1 MPALHQHQIDGAA
14 WLAPRARAYLADAP
28 RVGKTRTLL
37 RAAML
42 RLCPLDSRYAPP
54 RDLHFPPGFAE
65 KILVICPANAR
76 TRWRREALAL
86 GFALP
91 HVYSYHEI
99 VNRGEVGRMAMLQH
113 GFEVL
118 ILDEAHY
125 LCNATSTRTKLI
137 CGAQGYA
144 RRIGTVWC
152 ASGTPI
158 PKNIGQFWTLASGV
172 FGDYTRA
179 TWGIRTFEEW
189 CDRFA
194 EIGRREVQ
202 LGARRVWQDVIVGI
216 KDKEAFRTY
225 LRGLMLRR
233 TLADLGASVPALDL
247 QDLILDSKFS
257 EYVDPAIAS
266 KLAAII
272 EQGGIDAIE
281 RDPHLSRMRRK
292 FGLHKAP
299 VVAEIIADEL
309 VLRPEQK
316 VVVLAH
322 HTEVLDAFGGAL
334 AAFGL
339 VRFDGATTPKEREMA
354 EREFQTNPAV
364 RVFLGQNQA
373 CRENLTLS
381 AAETIYLVEPDWTGA
396 WNVQMAHRIMDVT
409 TKDAHRVAQL
419 CVLAN
424 SLDEAIVARSR
435 REIAQSEAIFG

>member
-1 MPALHQHQIDGAA
+1 MPALHQHQIEGAA
-14 WLAPRARAYLADAP
+14 WVTPRARAYLADAP

-37 RAAML
+37 HATRL
-42 RLCPLDSRYAPP
+42 RGTAP
-54 RDLHFPPGFAE
+54 E
-65 KILVICPANAR
+65 KILVLCPANAR
-76 TRWRREALAL
+76 TRWRREAQAL
-86 GFALP
+86 GFELP
-91 HVYSYHEI
+91 HVFSYNEI
-99 VNRGEVGRMAMLQH
+99 VNRGEVGRMNMLQH
-113 GFEVL
+113 GFEIL

-125 LCNATSTRTKLI
+125 LCSATSTRTKLI
-137 CGAQGYA
+137 CGARGYA
-144 RRIGTVWC
+144 RRIETVWA

-172 FGDYTRA
+172 FGDYTLR

-189 CDRFA
+189 CARFA

-202 LGARRVWQDVIVGI
+202 IGARRMWQDVIVGI
-216 KDKEAFRTY
+216 KDKEAFKEY

-233 TLADLGASVPALDL
+233 TLADLGTSVPALDM
-247 QDLILDSKFS
+247 QDLVLDSRFS
-257 EYVDPAIAS
+257 EYVDPETAV
-266 KLAAII
+266 KLALVI

-309 VLRPEQK
+309 ERRPEQK

-322 HTEVLDAFGGAL
+322 HTEVLDAFEEAL
-334 AAFGL
+334 AVFGL
-339 VRFDGATTPKEREMA
+339 VRFEGATSPAAREQA

-381 AAETIYLVEPDWTGA
+381 AAETVYLVEPDWTGA
-396 WNVQMAHRIMDVT
+396 WNVQMANRIMDVT

-435 REIAQSEAIFG
+435 REIAQSQEIFG